1 MTSNL
6 HTPLLCAVGL
16 ALVVLTAGSTAAQTA
31 PSVPTTPKAGMGAN
45 MMADRQKM
53 MAEMKASEK
62 KLDDLV
68 AAMNQAK
75 GSEKVDRVAAL
86 VTEMVAQH
94 REMHTRMMSGG
105 MMMQMPQPAPAATIP
120 VPAAP
125 GTGADDHAVH
135 HPKP

>member
-6 HTPLLCAVGL
+6 RTPLLCAVGL
-16 ALVVLTAGSTAAQTA
+16 ALVVLTAGSSEAQPAPADQAAL
-31 PSVPTTPKAGMGAN
+31 KAGMGAN

-53 MAEMKASEK
+53 MAAMKASEK

-75 GSEKVDRVAAL
+75 GSEKVDRLAAV

-94 REMHTRMMSGG
+94 REMHKRMMSGG

-125 GTGADDHAVH
+125 GADADDHAVH
-135 HPKP
+135 HPQP